1 MIAAARRAAPR
12 AFAWKRPPY
21 EFERRRLPIDILCGT
36 DQIRLAIERGEPLAR
51 IEQQWQPALNL
62 WKGRRTPTLLYR

>member
-1 MIAAARRAAPR
+1 MAAARRAAPR

-36 DQIRLAIERGEPLAR
+36 DQIRLAIERGDSLAE
-51 IEQQWQPALNL
+51 IE
-62 WKGRRTPTLLYR
+62 RRWRPTLGRWKRRRARALIYR